1 MEIENEVDKRKP
13 EDSPVEALGEA
24 EVDTMKKYVRLS
36 LISNQIVDRSLRS
49 GNSGSGEENKGFG
62 GGGNAGCW

>member
-36 LISNQIVDRSLRS
+36 LISN
-49 GNSGSGEENKGFG
+49 
-62 GGGNAGCW
+62 